1 MWYWIQCFQVFDDV
15 AVELTMALLQF
26 FSEKPSEEHLFRT
39 LKALSKF
46 VMVIFLL
53 YNTSYNNLKILNS
66 KQLYCF
72 CFVDSQVSADI
83 PQLVQMI
90 GPHPKSFKGSS
101 TRCDELIDQISRKVR
116 WISNKRISPW
126 YIIEQTSIQWKLCIL
141 IIIETIN
148 CNFNTILIL
157 VISKP
162 INDFSF

>member
-1 MWYWIQCFQVFDDV
+1 MFQVFDDV

-46 VMVIFLL
+46 VMVIFLH
-53 YNTSYNNLKILNS
+53 YHTDYNNLTISNS
-66 KQLYCF
+66 KKLYCF

-116 WISNKRISPW
+116 
-126 YIIEQTSIQWKLCIL
+126 
-141 IIIETIN
+141 
-148 CNFNTILIL
+148 
-157 VISKP
+157 
-162 INDFSF
+162 